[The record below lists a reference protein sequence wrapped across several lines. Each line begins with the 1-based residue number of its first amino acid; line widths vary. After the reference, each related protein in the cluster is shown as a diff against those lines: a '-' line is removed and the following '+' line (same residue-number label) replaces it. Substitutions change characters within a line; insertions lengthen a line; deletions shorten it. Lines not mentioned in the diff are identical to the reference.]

1 MVTDT
6 HVSDSTG
13 TEDPGEALALLFAAG
28 GHLEWSHTTEEHHEK
43 RHHGFQKLN
52 RVWLW
57 P

>member
-6 HVSDSTG
+6 HVSDRTG

-43 RHHGFQKLN
+43 RHHGFQNLN